1 MQTNFCNQVQ
11 IAIDRVG
18 GPTKAAHEL
27 QVSNTTIHA
36 WIREKRVPDIN
47 QAKKLEELSGISHT
61 LLRRTK

>member
-1 MQTNFCNQVQ
+1 MSNDFHNQVQ
-11 IAIDRVG
+11 VAIDRVG

-36 WIREKRVPDIN
+36 WIREKRVPDID
-47 QAKKLEELSGISHT
+47 QAKKLEELSGISHN